1 MAIDRRE
8 LAGLIP
14 ALRRFSRAMV
24 GEREA
29 ADDMVQDCL
38 LLALDREAQ
47 FRGPALKPWVF
58 AILANLGRARYRALK
73 AVPPMD
79 VSDEI
84 AGEDGDP
91 AMRMTIMT
99 ALDGLPAEQRK
110 VLLLTAVE
118 GFTYQEVAD
127 MLSLPVGTV
136 MSRLWRARK
145 LLAERL
151 QAGTPITLRR
161 VK

>member
-8 LAGLIP
+8 LADLIP

-24 GEREA
+24 AERAA

-73 AVPPMD
+73 AAPPMD
-79 VSDEI
+79 AFDEC
-84 AGEDGDP
+84 ADGGGDP
-91 AMRMTIMT
+91 ALRLTVVM
-99 ALDGLPAEQRK
+99 ALEGLPAEQRK
-110 VLLLTAVE
+110 VLLLVAVE
-118 GFTYQEVAD
+118 GFSYREVAD
-127 MLSLPVGTV
+127 MLALPVGTV
-136 MSRLWRARK
+136 MSRLWRARR
-145 LLAERL
+145 LLAERM
-151 QAGTPITLRR
+151 QAGTPIALRR